1 MRISGRKSIIHPIRK
16 RISMKRIPLIP
27 FLAALALSFLGLL
40 LAIAL
45 VVLFTG
51 SGRRVLP
58 SQYEEQEVKER
69 AKAAVDELCRGEYG
83 AVAEMFGDEM
93 KSLSAE
99 ALRESMSRMSEQTG
113 ELQEY
118 ESIVVMGYQQ
128 GEAVYAMAVV
138 TGKCE
143 RGSAVYTIT
152 FNEDLEIIGLYRQ

>member
-1 MRISGRKSIIHPIRK
+1 MRISGRKPIIHPIRK
-16 RISMKRIPLIP
+16 QISMKRIPLIP
-27 FLAALALSFLGLL
+27 FLAALVLSFLGLL

-45 VVLFTG
+45 VVLLTG
-51 SGRRVLP
+51 SGRRFLP

-69 AKAAVDELCRGEYG
+69 AKAAVDELSRGEYET
-83 AVAEMFGDEM
+83 VAEMFGDEM
-93 KSLSAE
+93 KTLSAE
-99 ALRESMSRMSEQTG
+99 ELREGMSRMSEQMG

-128 GEAVYAMAVV
+128 GETAYAMAVV

-152 FNEDLEIIGLYRQ
+152 FNEDLKIIGLYRQ